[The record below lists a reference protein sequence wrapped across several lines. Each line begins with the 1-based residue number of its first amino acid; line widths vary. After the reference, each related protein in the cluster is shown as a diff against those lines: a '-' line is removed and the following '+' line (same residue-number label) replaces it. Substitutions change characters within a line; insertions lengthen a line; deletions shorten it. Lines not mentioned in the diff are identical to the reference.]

1 MRIAQDAIA
10 GTLESSDVMVR
21 VAPPPDGED
30 GLEIDVSSAVLAQFG
45 HQIRAVVDEVV
56 SALGVTAGRI
66 TIEDKGALDW
76 AIRARLQAAL
86 VRGCGV
92 PLDWTTLQAAE
103 DAPDG
108 SDDEE
113 GAQA

>member
-1 MRIAQDAIA
+1 MIA
-10 GTLESSDVMVR
+10 
-21 VAPPPDGED
+21 
-30 GLEIDVSSAVLAQFG
+30 
-45 HQIRAVVDEVV
+45 RAV
-56 SALGVTAGRI
+56 
-66 TIEDKGALDW
+66 
-76 AIRARLQAAL
+76 IRARLQAAL

-103 DAPDG
+103 GAPDG